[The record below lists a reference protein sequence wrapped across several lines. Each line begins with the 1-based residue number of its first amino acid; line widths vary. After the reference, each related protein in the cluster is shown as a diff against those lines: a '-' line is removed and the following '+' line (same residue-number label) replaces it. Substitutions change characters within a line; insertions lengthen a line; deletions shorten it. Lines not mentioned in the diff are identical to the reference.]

1 MEASELSHDLDS
13 VAVGPFRGGWCRL
26 VGGKQETDAGSLLVT
41 RARQRGHAQQ
51 DAACQH
57 TLERE
62 LATRT
67 CKNPRLE
74 HWGMLHLVSDICP
87 INGIVLLDH
96 TNRVLQIT
104 LSPLEPL
111 ARELSI
117 GLAAMLQRREIAVI
131 LAKLG

>member
-1 MEASELSHDLDS
+1 
-13 VAVGPFRGGWCRL
+13 
-26 VGGKQETDAGSLLVT
+26 
-41 RARQRGHAQQ
+41 
-51 DAACQH
+51 
-57 TLERE
+57 
-62 LATRT
+62 
-67 CKNPRLE
+67 
-74 HWGMLHLVSDICP
+74 MLHLVRDICP